1 MTQSELADRIG
12 TTQSVISRLESD
24 DYEGHSLS
32 MLYRIAA
39 ALDRRIVVSAMER
52 GPMGL
57 VVRERS
63 APYEVSP
70 TGSEAPSTAT
80 TPAESGR
87 DLIDLDRLADRIA
100 ERFRARGVTKAD
112 VREAIRWA
120 RREADGAAGS
130 QLDKLRGVIEVGRG
144 DVVDDIRR
152 ARARRGAERMV
163 GA

>member
-1 MTQSELADRIG
+1 
-12 TTQSVISRLESD
+12 
-24 DYEGHSLS
+24 

-39 ALDRRIVVSAMER
+39 ALDRTIVVSAMQR

-63 APYEVSP
+63 APYDAQP
-70 TGSEAPSTAT
+70 PGSDASSTAT
-80 TPAESGR
+80 AAKERRR

-120 RREADGAAGS
+120 RREADGAAAC

-144 DVVDDIRR
+144 DVVEDIRQ
-152 ARARRGAERMV
+152 ARARRGAERVV